1 MSLIKIAL
9 RWLSKLIQN
18 PKVLLAL
25 FGVVLIWHVL
35 SQIKSAAYDAGF
47 NAATAQYLELQVKQ
61 AQEFEK
67 ERQRLEKELLAVQ
80 KKLNEKAVVINT
92 DTHEKLEKQDE
103 STKAIID
110 SLRADNKRLSISVK
124 RLSAAKATAELSA
137 SVAGDYATSR
147 AELSKDSAEF
157 LVRLAGD
164 ADRTAIR
171 LQGCQAHIKLLQ
183 SSIDEYNAKK

>member
-1 MSLIKIAL
+1 MTPISIAL
-9 RWLSKLIQN
+9 HWLSKLVQN
-18 PKVLLAL
+18 PKVLLTL
-25 FGVVLIWHVL
+25 FGLVFIWYVVHQV
-35 SQIKSAAYDAGF
+35 QKTAYEAGF

-67 ERQRLEKELLAVQ
+67 ERQRLEKELQEVQ

-137 SVAGDYATSR
+137 GVAGDYATSR

>member
-1 MSLIKIAL
+1 MRNSTMTPISIAL
-9 RWLSKLIQN
+9 HWLSKLVQN
-18 PKVLLAL
+18 PKVLLTL
-25 FGVVLIWHVL
+25 FGLVFIWYVIHQV
-35 SQIKSAAYDAGF
+35 QKTAYEAGF

-67 ERQRLEKELLAVQ
+67 ERQRLETELQAVQ
-80 KKLNEKAVVINT
+80 KKLNEKATVINT

-137 SVAGDYATSR
+137 GVAGD
-147 AELSKDSAEF
+147 
-157 LVRLAGD
+157 
-164 ADRTAIR
+164 
-171 LQGCQAHIKLLQ
+171 
-183 SSIDEYNAKK
+183 